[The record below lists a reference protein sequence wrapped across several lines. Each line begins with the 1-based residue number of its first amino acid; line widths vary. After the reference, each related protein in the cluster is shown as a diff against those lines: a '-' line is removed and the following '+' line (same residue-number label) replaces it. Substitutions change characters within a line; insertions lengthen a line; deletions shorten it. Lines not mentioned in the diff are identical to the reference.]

1 MMDAGADKGL
11 NTPSSFPYD
20 RENKMKVELDKKA
33 LFALASDSRME
44 ILKALH
50 PQRRTVAQLADQ
62 LGLDKAGVHRHLK
75 KLEEGELVTRYEE
88 HGFVYYGLSW
98 KARDVISPGEN
109 TKIIIVFSVTLM
121 MVVGAIAAILTSI
134 STSAYRFGESQ
145 VNNGEP
151 AGGADRMFLGNG
163 ISPEMMALGIILMI
177 IAAILIYIGW
187 RKVRAPKQRPS
198 PMDGSTTPIRDEAM
212 D

>member
-1 MMDAGADKGL
+1 MMEAGADKGL
-11 NTPSSFPYD
+11 NTPSPFPYD
-20 RENKMKVELDKKA
+20 RESKMKVELDKKA

-62 LGLDKAGVHRHLK
+62 LGIDKAAVHRHLK
-75 KLEEGELVTRYEE
+75 KLEEGELVTRYED

-109 TKIIIVFSVTLM
+109 TKIVIVFSLTLM
-121 MVVGAIAAILTSI
+121 MFVGAIAALLTGFSNM
-134 STSAYRFGESQ
+134 AYGLGGSE
-145 VNNGEP
+145 VNTGEP
-151 AGGADRMFLGNG
+151 AGGADRLFSGGGM
-163 ISPEMMALGIILMI
+163 SPEMMVLGIFLLI
-177 IAAILIYIGW
+177 IAVILVYLGW
-187 RKVRAPKQRPS
+187 RRVRVPKQKLS
-198 PMDGSTTPIRDEAM
+198 PMDGSRTPNRDEAT